1 MVKKAYFVTG
11 IGTDVGKTIASAV
24 LVKKLQANY
33 WKPVQCGDLHN
44 SDSHKLKALCPET
57 QIFPETYALSTPA
70 SPHYAAEVEN
80 VRIDLGRFQ
89 MPASEKPLVVEG
101 AGGLMVP
108 LNQEETIKDLIVRLK
123 IPVVVVSRNY
133 LGSIN
138 HSLLTL
144 DVLQAAGIPIAGLLF
159 NGPQNEATEQII
171 AQRTGVS
178 VLGRIEPL
186 EHVTEQAIIEQA
198 KNLKDI

>member
-44 SDSHKLKALCPET
+44 SDSHKLKALCPDT

-80 VRIDLGRFQ
+80 VRIDLDRFQ

-144 DVLQAAGIPIAGLLF
+144 DVLQASGIPIAGLLF